1 MKLKVTF
8 NDLVEFLIR
17 EGFYVSD
24 NKVESTADNVCSLNN
39 SKTNG
44 VSWCKSSDYN
54 INDFNGSILIVPST
68 FEDISPTVSIIKTT
82 NPRIAFASILSQY
95 CNASGYI
102 AGIHESVAIDKN
114 TEIGANCTI
123 GPNSVL
129 KGSISIGD
137 NVCINNNVSILGN
150 VSIGDDVI
158 IKSGA
163 VIGSDGF
170 GYFQKDNDSTW
181 HKMQHIGGVTIH
193 NNVHIGANS
202 CIDRGVL
209 DNTIIGPGTKIDNL
223 CHIAHNVVIGNNC
236 MIIAHS
242 TICGSVILGDNIWV
256 APHCVIKNNIK
267 IANNVFIGMGSIVT
281 KNVSSNLTIFGVPAK
296 PLGRSR

>member
-1 MKLKVTF
+1 MIIKLETKDIIKILT
-8 NDLVEFLIR
+8 NENLYI
-17 EGFYVSD
+17 SD
-24 NKVESTADNVCSLNN
+24 NKVDSTADNFCSLNN
-39 SKTNG
+39 SKVNG
-44 VSWCKSSDYN
+44 VSWCKSN
-54 INDFNGSILIVPST
+54 NLNMNDFNGTILIVPST
-68 FEDISPTVSIIKTT
+68 FENTSLTVSIIKTT
-82 NPRIAFASILSQY
+82 NSRIAFSTILSHY
-95 CNASGYI
+95 FNTSEHTS
-102 AGIHESVAIDKN
+102 GIHESITIDKN
-114 TEIGANCTI
+114 IKIGANCTI
-123 GPNSVL
+123 GPNSIL
-129 KGSISIGD
+129 KGYISIGD
-137 NVCINNNVSILGN
+137 NVCIHNNVTLLGN
-150 VSIGDDVI
+150 ISIGNNVI
-158 IKSGA
+158 IKSGS

-181 HKMQHIGGVTIH
+181 HKMKHIGGVTIH

-209 DNTIIGPGTKIDNL
+209 DDTIIGSGTKIDNL